1 MMLSTLLLCLPVPL
15 APLGTG
21 ADPESPSSPSM
32 SVEDWLVIAPL
43 EGTGRRPFAPDAV
56 FAKHLLEAGAKAP
69 RRGAV
74 LRGELGEEQEWKD
87 ALPDDEGWVQGSIG
101 YAYGELSSP
110 AARVM
115 LARLE
120 GASRLYVNG
129 EAFAGDVYR
138 FGFGGVPVPLREG
151 VNRIY
156 VSGVRGGFRLAF
168 EPSEPLFVA
177 DWDTTHH
184 DLVRDQPVRGE
195 VGLLVVNAT
204 DRWQR
209 GVRATLV
216 GTTERDF
223 AEPQRSER
231 IDLGPC
237 SVAKLPVPLRFPD
250 AFAPPNTTRPVTFV
264 FRLETLGTA
273 TEAGPPFELEVPVR
287 EVGTA
292 YRRTF
297 RSAVDDSV
305 QGYAV
310 VIPEKDFDPE
320 EGAGLIL
327 SLHGAGVTALG
338 QANCYQRK
346 SDFWVVAPT
355 NRRPFGF
362 DWQDWGRIDAYEA
375 LGAAL
380 EVTGVD
386 RRRVYVTGHSMG
398 GHGAWH
404 LAAND
409 LDGFAAVA
417 PSAGW
422 ESFDTYGGR
431 PEGALSELWH
441 GADGASLTRNL
452 IGNLA
457 QLPAYVLHGS
467 TDDNVPLTQAEGML
481 EQLRAAGSEP
491 RHHFEEG
498 AGHWWGNRCVD
509 WPPFAEMFREHRIPT
524 HPLELD
530 FTTADPG
537 VDFAHHWLEVW
548 QPLEYGRP
556 IHLTA
561 ELERDGTVRVDTEN
575 ARLFRVAA
583 PNPAVVKRYVVDGTA
598 FEAVGA
604 ADRGWFQH
612 DGEDWRR
619 SDRPVGQKTP
629 ARSGPFKRAFDNR
642 FVMVVGTAGADHE
655 DEALFARARQD
666 AADWWYRGNGRAPI
680 VSDVDFAAGDYAG
693 RNVILY
699 GNRDTNAAFDLVL
712 DEDCPID
719 VRRKKITV
727 GEAEYEG
734 RKLACVFTYPRKGE
748 AETLVGVFGDTGAAG
763 ARLGFRLAPFV
774 SGVGYPDY
782 AVFGTGVLASGDG
795 GVLEAGWFDWS
806 WGLPERP
813 DPR

>member
-1 MMLSTLLLCLPVPL
+1 MILPVLALCLSLPPVSQDVAEADTTPTL
-15 APLGTG
+15 A
-21 ADPESPSSPSM
+21 
-32 SVEDWLVIAPL
+32 VEDWLVIEPL
-43 EGTGRRPFAPDAV
+43 ERRGRRPFAPDAV
-56 FAKHLLEAGAKAP
+56 FAKHLLEPESKKP

-74 LRGELGEEQEWKD
+74 LRGESGEEREWTAVTPD
-87 ALPDDEGWVQGSIG
+87 AEGWVQGSIG
-101 YAYGELSSP
+101 YAFGELESLT
-110 AARVM
+110 ARVM

-129 EAFAGDVYR
+129 QAFAGDGYR

-151 VNRIY
+151 INHIW
-156 VSGVRGGFRLAF
+156 VSGVRGGFHLEFR
-168 EPSEPLFVA
+168 PCEPLFIA
-177 DWDTTHH
+177 DWDTTYH
-184 DLVRDQPVRGE
+184 DLVRDQPVDGE
-195 VGLLVVNAT
+195 IGLLIVNAT
-204 DRWQR
+204 ERWQR
-209 GVRATLV
+209 GVRVNLM
-216 GTTERDF
+216 GTTKRDF
-223 AEPQRSER
+223 AEPLRSKR

-250 AFAPPNTTRPVTFV
+250 AFAPPNTTEPVTFALQ
-264 FRLETLGTA
+264 LEALGRNGA
-273 TEAGPPFELEVPVR
+273 VQPFELEVPVR

-292 YRRTF
+292 HRRTF

-305 QGYAV
+305 QGYAL
-310 VIPEKDFDPE
+310 VIPEKDYDAE
-320 EGAGLIL
+320 RGAGLIL

-375 LGAAL
+375 LAAAL

-386 RRRVYVTGHSMG
+386 RRRVYLTGHSMG
-398 GHGAWH
+398 GHGTWH

-409 LDGFAAVA
+409 LDGFAAIA

-431 PEGALSELWH
+431 PAGALSDLWH
-441 GADGASLTRNL
+441 GADGASLTRHF

-457 QLPAYVLHGS
+457 QLPTYVLHGS
-467 TDDNVPLTQAEGML
+467 SDDNVPVTEAEGML
-481 EQLRAAGSEP
+481 AKLRAAGAEP
-491 RHHFEEG
+491 AHHFEEG

-509 WPPFAEMFREHRIPT
+509 WPAFAEMFRDERIPAF
-524 HPLELD
+524 PMELD

-548 QPLEYGRP
+548 QPREYGRP
-556 IHLTA
+556 IHMTA
-561 ELERDGTVRVDTEN
+561 KLERDGTIRVDTEN

-583 PNPAVVKRYVVDGTA
+583 PNPARVKRYLIDGTA
-598 FEAVGA
+598 FEAAGV

-612 DGEDWRR
+612 DGKAWRR
-619 SDRPVGQKTP
+619 SDKPEGQKTP
-629 ARSGPFKRAFDNR
+629 TRSGPFKRAFDNQ
-642 FVMVVGTAGADHE
+642 FVMVVGTGGADHE
-655 DEALFARARQD
+655 DAALYARARQD

-680 VSDVDFAAGDYAG
+680 VTDTYFAAADYSG

-699 GNRDTNAAFDLVL
+699 GNRDTNQAWDRVL
-712 DEDCPID
+712 GDDCPID

-727 GEAEYEG
+727 GEVEYEG
-734 RKLACVFTYPRKGE
+734 RKLGCAFVYPRKDE
-748 AETLVGVFGDTGAAG
+748 TETLVGVFGDTGAAG

-782 AVFGTGVLASGDG
+782 AIFSADVLTKGDG
-795 GVLEAGWFDWS
+795 GVLDAGWFDWN
-806 WGLPERP
+806 WGLAERA